1 MSSSNI
7 GANAWVY
14 TPTLGT
20 NIIGLTSAL
29 YTNSV
34 NGGQSSNV
42 ISQNASSLIVGTSTR
57 YYSNGTTAGSDGY
70 LNARRNG
77 TLGTSTVIGLT
88 DGGHTSSDGINKGAT
103 SVNFLNANGLVAGT
117 STRFGGANGTTT
129 EGQDAWVYNANSG
142 MTYQIT
148 LSTTSVGFASSTVQY
163 LNDAGILLGTYNK
176 YNSSDVLLG
185 TFAYAFEG
193 GQAYDLGI
201 NTTNFTAAGWRKLA
215 TTFAADPFGDIA
227 GTGSISNG
235 TVTYNSVYALA
246 AQGLLGDAN
255 LDGKVDLNDLNIVLN
270 NLGTTTSLR
279 SNGNFDGQPPL
290 I

>member
-1 MSSSNI
+1 M
-7 GANAWVY
+7 
-14 TPTLGT
+14 
-20 NIIGLTSAL
+20 
-29 YTNSV
+29 
-34 NGGQSSNV
+34 
-42 ISQNASSLIVGTSTR
+42 
-57 YYSNGTTAGSDGY
+57 
-70 LNARRNG
+70 
-77 TLGTSTVIGLT
+77 IGLT

-117 STRFGGANGTTT
+117 STRFGGTDGTTT

-201 NTTNFTAAGWRKLA
+201 NTTNFTAAGWQKLA

-235 TVTYNSVYALA
+235 TVTYNSVYALT

-279 SNGNFDGQPPL
+279 SNGNFDGAATIDLNDLNDVLNNLWVKPKHKRGSAGRCSTRW
-290 I
+290 